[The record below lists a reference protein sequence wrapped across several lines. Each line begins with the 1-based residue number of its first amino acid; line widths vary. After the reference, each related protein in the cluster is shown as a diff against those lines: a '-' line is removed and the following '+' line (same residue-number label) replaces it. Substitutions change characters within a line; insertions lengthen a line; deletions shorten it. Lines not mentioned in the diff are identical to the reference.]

1 MSSHQTDNQQSFS
14 FGRYL
19 KSVRVEKGIS
29 LQTVAKET
37 RIGLNTLL
45 LIENEDIG
53 KLPAEVFMKG
63 FLRAYSK
70 VIGADGDA
78 AVHRYL
84 SDYQA
89 HQAAVKRE
97 DDLFKSGARFWPR
110 FLLAFSLLGCI
121 IALSLYVFNGFQFPT
136 MGSRHET
143 PLKNSE
149 QQQAPVA
156 KETSDPEPETDPN
169 SMTHKLSLK
178 VAAVK
183 ETWIKVQ
190 IDGQDSK
197 EYQLNTGDHL
207 ELEASSGF
215 NLLMG
220 DARGVELTLDDK
232 PFKISGKDGQV
243 VTVQIP

>member
-1 MSSHQTDNQQSFS
+1 MD
-14 FGRYL
+14 
-19 KSVRVEKGIS
+19 
-29 LQTVAKET
+29 
-37 RIGLNTLL
+37 
-45 LIENEDIG
+45 
-53 KLPAEVFMKG
+53 
-63 FLRAYSK
+63 
-70 VIGADGDA
+70 
-78 AVHRYL
+78 
-84 SDYQA
+84 
-89 HQAAVKRE
+89 
-97 DDLFKSGARFWPR
+97 
-110 FLLAFSLLGCI
+110 
-121 IALSLYVFNGFQFPT
+121 
-136 MGSRHET
+136 SRHET

-149 QQQAPVA
+149 HQQAPVA
-156 KETSDPEPETDPN
+156 KEINNPESETDPN
-169 SMTHKLSLK
+169 SMTRKLLLK
-178 VAAVK
+178 VVAVK